1 MTGGEEE
8 IVVDLG
14 LGDSLA
20 LRGGGGWRSRRR
32 GRFVGRVSVGREGE
46 GGVEEVFDFG
56 LARDLL
62 VFAVLICN
70 DTAMR
75 FAFSQRDR
83 LESSQAKTKRERY
96 QGVLSHQV
104 ESVRMKSADARSCG
118 SFGRHGWPILLSD
131 FVSLYRVVSVVQCQC
146 CLLLLIFFIWV
157 WLVPYL
163 R

>member
-1 MTGGEEE
+1 MTGGEEDV
-8 IVVDLG
+8 VVDLG

-32 GRFVGRVSVGREGE
+32 GGFVGRVSVRREGE

-75 FAFSQRDR
+75 FAFSQRDQ
-83 LESSQAKTKRERY
+83 LESSQAKTRRERD

-104 ESVRMKSADARSCG
+104 DSARMRSADARSCE
-118 SFGRHGWPILLSD
+118 SFGPHGWPLLLLA
-131 FVSLYRVVSVVQCQC
+131 FVSLYLSYEACCCRLLLRPVALC
-146 CLLLLIFFIWV
+146 CLL
-157 WLVPYL
+157 P
-163 R
+163 